1 MPYVLNLQD
10 IDHTDA
16 VTVGGKAANLGRLY
30 RVPGV
35 RVPAGFCVTT
45 EAFDRM
51 VAAGGPTLEG
61 LLARLF
67 RLDLA
72 DRDAVVALSAEVRRA
87 IEAIAIPSDVESAL
101 TQSLALLGD
110 WAAPP
115 RGRHHTWP
123 PQRVRR

>member
-35 RVPAGFCVTT
+35 RVPAGFCMTT

-61 LLARLF
+61 LLAR
-67 RLDLA
+67 
-72 DRDAVVALSAEVRRA
+72 LSAEVRRA

-110 WAAPP
+110 RAAPP